1 VPCNGKIS
9 QQAELFSFSAGRI
22 VHDRRVGAMVSYDVT
37 DRLEFGEER
46 SKTLFGGLVG
56 DIAVLGA

>member
-1 VPCNGKIS
+1 
-9 QQAELFSFSAGRI
+9 
-22 VHDRRVGAMVSYDVT
+22 MVSYDVT